1 MFQDGY
7 QLKGESKTTCVYGN
21 WTGLTPS
28 CEEMYC
34 PFPGYLDNGKI
45 LLVGNMGLYD
55 YRPYVRKITNN
66 RQIIFDCDKGWRLAL
81 GSAEGATCI
90 GISKDIKILSFKIHF
105 QEDNGAHQT
114 FLLV

>member
-1 MFQDGY
+1 MSQ
-7 QLKGESKTTCVYGN
+7 
-21 WTGLTPS
+21 
-28 CEEMYC
+28 
-34 PFPGYLDNGKI
+34 I

-90 GISKDIKILSFKIHF
+90 GEPRALPR
-105 QEDNGAHQT
+105 AA
-114 FLLV
+114 

>member
-1 MFQDGY
+1 MRNTTILMFQ
-7 QLKGESKTTCVYGN
+7 
-21 WTGLTPS
+21 
-28 CEEMYC
+28 
-34 PFPGYLDNGKI
+34 I

-90 GISKDIKILSFKIHF
+90 GEPRAML
-105 QEDNGAHQT
+105 
-114 FLLV
+114 